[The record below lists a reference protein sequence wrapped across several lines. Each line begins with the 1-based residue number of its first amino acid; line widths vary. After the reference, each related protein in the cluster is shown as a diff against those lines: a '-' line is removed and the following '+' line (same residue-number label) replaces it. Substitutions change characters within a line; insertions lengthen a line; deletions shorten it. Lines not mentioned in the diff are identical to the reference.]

1 MEAYKQIVDIK
12 NHTLNLL
19 LPEKFNNGK
28 VEVIVLRVEEQVKTN
43 KRKPS
48 DFRGCISKDT
58 AKAMLNSIEES
69 RKEWERNIY

>member
-1 MEAYKQIVDIK
+1 MEAHRQIVEIK
-12 NHTLNLL
+12 NRTLYLL
-19 LPEKFNNGK
+19 LPDKFKNCK
-28 VEVIVLRVEEQVKTN
+28 IEVIVLPVEDQEKVK

-69 RKEWERNIY
+69 RKEWERDI

>member
-1 MEAYKQIVDIK
+1 MEAYRQIVDIK

-19 LPEKFNNGK
+19 LPDKFKNGK
-28 VEVIVLRVEEQVKTN
+28 VEVIVLPVDEQARTK

-58 AKAMLNSIEES
+58 AAAMLNSVEES
-69 RKEWERNIY
+69 REEWERNI